1 MCAYQ
6 QTVVLSNE
14 WNNETDEQFVAHY
27 SPGTV
32 PRICIV
38 TPVFNGEDYID
49 ETIYSIVTQ
58 AGNFSIRYHVQDGQS
73 TDATLDKL
81 KQWQQRIEQHQIP
94 ILCEGIEFTFT
105 SVADKGMY
113 DAINQAVTNID
124 LDDNDY
130 MTWINADD
138 RLSPGALATVA
149 DIFTTFDRIH
159 WLGGRT
165 CLVNEQGI
173 TTHLSVPRPFGRLAI
188 KAGLHD
194 GRHLPFIMQEGT
206 FWRGWL
212 WQKVKGV
219 KDILRLAGDYDLWKQ
234 FAEYTNYVLVDAIL
248 ATHRKRPGQLSE
260 TMDRYHH
267 EVDLILNPQ
276 ELSIYDETWQ
286 SFNDYKPDELEQL
299 RQEFSGRVLQ
309 YSTALQSWHYTP
321 FPYTVHLSPS
331 FVVSATE
338 AQTAIAAN
346 FGKGFGIAEDSNPI
360 KNLPSGIRWTQARNN
375 ELDFVVEKSGHYEI
389 TLICQT
395 FDQVLVRLSQAEDV
409 LLSQVLPITSH
420 HCTCKILANATLT
433 QGKNT
438 ITLSVTYQRSMRA
451 ARIIV
456 ISCEAVLQSPLN

>member
-6 QTVVLSNE
+6 QAVVLSNE
-14 WNNETDEQFVAHY
+14 WSNETNEQFVADY
-27 SPGTV
+27 SPDTV

-38 TPVFNGEDYID
+38 TPVFNSEDYID
-49 ETIYSIVTQ
+49 ETIYSIITQ
-58 AGNFSIRYHVQDGQS
+58 AGNFSIRYHIQDGQS

-94 ILCEGIEFTFT
+94 LLCQGIEFTFA
-105 SVADKGMY
+105 SQPDKGMY
-113 DAINQAVTNID
+113 DAINQGVTNIN
-124 LDDNDY
+124 LDDSDY

-138 RLSPGALATVA
+138 RLAPGALATVS

-173 TTHLSVPRPFGRLAI
+173 TTHLNVPRPFGRLAI

-194 GRHLPFIMQEGT
+194 GRNLPFIMQEGT

-219 KDILRLAGDYDLWKQ
+219 KDVLRLAGDYDLWRR
-234 FAEYTNYVLVDAIL
+234 FAEYTNYVLVDAVL

-260 TMDRYHH
+260 TIDRYHH

-286 SFNDYKPDELEQL
+286 NFNHYKSDELEQL

-331 FVVSATE
+331 VVVSAAETR
-338 AQTAIAAN
+338 TAITAN
-346 FGKGFGIAEDSNPI
+346 FAKGFGIVENSNPV

-375 ELDFVVEKSGHYEI
+375 DLEFDIEEPGEYEI
-389 TLICQT
+389 TMICQT
-395 FDQVLVRLSQAEDV
+395 FNPVLVRLSQDNHV
-409 LLSQVLPITSH
+409 LLSQVLPITNH
-420 HCTCKILANATLT
+420 DCTCKLLADATLI
-433 QGKNT
+433 QGQNT
-438 ITLSVTYQRSMRA
+438 VILSVTSKRHMRA

-456 ISCEAVLQSPLN
+456 ISCEAVLKST

>member
-1 MCAYQ
+1 M
-6 QTVVLSNE
+6 
-14 WNNETDEQFVAHY
+14 
-27 SPGTV
+27 

-58 AGNFSIRYHVQDGQS
+58 AGNFSIRYHIQDGQS

-81 KQWQQRIEQHQIP
+81 KQWQRRIEEHQIP
-94 ILCEGIEFTFT
+94 LLCQGIEFTFT
-105 SVADKGMY
+105 SQPDTGMY
-113 DAINQAVTNID
+113 DALNQAVTTLN
-124 LDDNDY
+124 LEDNDY

-165 CLVNEQGI
+165 CLINEQGI

-194 GRHLPFIMQEGT
+194 GRNLPFIMQEGT

-212 WQKVKGV
+212 WQKVQGV
-219 KDILRLAGDYDLWKQ
+219 NDSLRLAGDYDLWKR
-234 FAEYTNYVLVDAIL
+234 FAEYANYVLVDAVL

-260 TMDRYHH
+260 TMERYHH
-267 EVDLILNPQ
+267 EVCVILNPQ
-276 ELSIYDETWQ
+276 ELSLYDKTWEDFNSNQ
-286 SFNDYKPDELEQL
+286 SNKLEQL

-321 FPYTVHLSPS
+321 FPYTLHLSPS
-331 FVVSATE
+331 FVVSTVE
-338 AQTAIAAN
+338 TRTAIAAS
-346 FGKGFGIAEDSNPI
+346 FGKGFGIAENGNPI

-375 ELDFVVEKSGHYEI
+375 DLEFEVEKSGQYEI

-395 FDQVLVRLSQAEDV
+395 FDQVLVRLSQEEDV
-409 LLSQVLPITSH
+409 LLSQVLPITNH

-438 ITLSVTYQRSMRA
+438 VTLSVTYRRHMRA